1 MTIVAEPPTH
11 VDAPGVA
18 LGVAGALALSRLIRS
33 MLFGVEAADPPTFL
47 LVPAVLVL
55 AALGA
60 SYFPA
65 RRAAGIDPSVSLRSE

>member
-1 MTIVAEPPTH
+1 GMAM
-11 VDAPGVA
+11 ALPGVA
-18 LGVAGALALSRLIRS
+18 LGVAAAFALVRLLQS
-33 MLFGVEAADPPTFL
+33 MLFGIEATDPLTFL
-47 LVPAVLVL
+47 LVPAVLVV